1 MRARI
6 LIGIALLLLLAVPA
20 AFSQAAAESILLNS
34 NSAAATAKAG
44 SSLGNALNSA
54 GGKLGGQIQNIPQS
68 GSAAP
73 AKVVVHR
80 TQTASQPRQVAQAK
94 NPPAAGTKPASGG
107 SMITSV
113 QGGRVTRPT
122 QASPATPQK

>member
-1 MRARI
+1 MRVRV
-6 LIGIALLLLLAVPA
+6 LIGITLLVLLAVPA

-44 SSLGNALNSA
+44 TSLGNSLNSA

-68 GSAAP
+68 KSATHSG
-73 AKVVVHR
+73 VVVHR
-80 TQTASQPRQVAQAK
+80 TQTASQTRQVAQTK
-94 NPPAAGTKPASGG
+94 NPPPVGAKPASGG

-113 QGGRVTRPT
+113 QGGRVTRPP
-122 QASPATPQK
+122 QATPVAPQK

>member
-6 LIGIALLLLLAVPA
+6 LIGIALLLILSASA
-20 AFSQAAAESILLNS
+20 AFAQAAAESILLNS

-44 SSLGNALNSA
+44 TSLGNALNSA

-68 GSAAP
+68 GTGAP

-80 TQTASQPRQVAQAK
+80 SQPAGQRQQLAQAK

-122 QASPATPQK
+122 QPTPAAPQK